1 MRLSFHYPS
10 HLYSWSGWDD
20 QHKKISGEIRAH
32 TLTLAK
38 IELSQQG
45 ITVIFI
51 RKKMQTWLRWQPKIN
66 KRDIVILLRQLATLL
81 QSGIAL
87 SQSLDILLQNQN
99 TQSIQSLLLALKREI
114 NAGKTMAQ
122 ACSTQREYFNSVT
135 CNLLHIAEQTG
146 TLDSFLPRLAH
157 THEKNLQLR
166 AQLKQALL
174 YPSFV
179 LFMALAIT
187 TAIILF
193 VMPRFAEIYAN
204 FHTQLPALTLTVI
217 HISHFLQQQY
227 WITAIPFVFY
237 YLAQHSYKKFIPC
250 KHFVDN
256 LILKLPYLGDII
268 KKVIFTRLTRAL
280 ASMLSAGL
288 TITHALH
295 LLGEISANHSIQK
308 ALRQLHQD
316 INAGQR
322 IHQAL
327 QATPLFPPLLL
338 RMIKIGEE
346 SGNLEAMLEKVAE
359 FYEGDITS
367 WINSFGQLLEPLII
381 MILGVLI
388 GGLVIAMY
396 LPIFKLGTVFDG

>member
-1 MRLSFHYPS
+1 MKNI
-10 HLYSWSGWDD
+10 
-20 QHKKISGEIRAH
+20 KKISGEIRAH

-51 RKKMQTWLRWQPKIN
+51 RKKVQAWLRWQRKIT
-66 KRDIVILLRQLATLL
+66 KRDMVILLRQLATLL
-81 QSGIAL
+81 QSGIPL
-87 SQSLDILLQNQN
+87 TQSLDILLQNQN
-99 TQSIQSLLLALKREI
+99 TQSLQRLLLAIKKDI
-114 NAGKTMAQ
+114 TAGKTLAK
-122 ACSTQREYFNSVT
+122 ACSTQGEYFNSVT
-135 CNLLHIAEQTG
+135 CNLLHIAEQAG

-157 THEKNLQLR
+157 TQEKNLQLLTK
-166 AQLKQALL
+166 LKQALL

-179 LFMALAIT
+179 LVMALVIT
-187 TAIILF
+187 TAILLL
-193 VMPRFAEIYAN
+193 VMPRFEEIYTS
-204 FHTQLPALTLTVI
+204 FHTQLPALTLIVI
-217 HISHFLQQQY
+217 HLSNFLRQQY
-227 WITAIPFVFY
+227 WIAATPFLLY
-237 YLAQHSYKKFIPC
+237 YLARLSYKKSVPF
-250 KHFVDN
+250 KQFVDN
-256 LILKLPYLGDII
+256 IILKLPYIGDLI
-268 KKVIFTRLTRAL
+268 KKVIFTRMTRAL
-280 ASMLSAGL
+280 ASTLSAGV

-295 LLGEISANHSIQK
+295 LLSDISANHTIQK

-316 INAGQR
+316 ISAGQR

-338 RMIKIGEE
+338 KMIKIGEE

-359 FYEGDITS
+359 FYEADITS